1 MRLLTCI
8 FLSLALSAA
17 DLPDPT
23 RDLNGKALLGVL
35 ATLRA
40 PLAERPR
47 DPAVWGAIT
56 KTYAFL
62 ALQADPDSWGAYGPW
77 YDYAH
82 RARAVLTEID
92 PHPANLTAALPGLW
106 VSLLERDAVTIMA
119 ILDRLAPAS
128 TVPEVVALRNFAQGK
143 ADDMQAQTPLSA
155 LANVAAWP
163 VQAALPSSNENKWGF
178 LEGLMRTESLP
189 HRAMRSNDPWATINL
204 QGECQS
210 ALGSLFDDC
219 VWMLQSSAL
228 DDATALRLLAPMA
241 SACGQELPA
250 QATRQQALA
259 QVRTGMRQSDPLG
272 NGPALF
278 HACWLAV
285 AACRTGDAGWD
296 DKRAKTLVGLG
307 DVALWN
313 EDRLLLVPCML
324 IEGSWN
330 SEEVDEERVYAPLAA
345 SDGDLLAVRLGR
357 LPRAPYQHNDS
368 YEVNLMQSFTAALD
382 EPTSTVARSPA
393 LAAEIALRIAQLQGR
408 NGAGAVLDVIARRPA
423 QDPRGLVKLAQAA
436 ARSGTAWAL
445 YPQLA
450 WLQQRCPWHT
460 TVKVAESLLDP
471 AVPLFTP
478 TSASAAA
485 TWIDAV
491 INVQAPLTERGMPD
505 EYAGIRWSGE
515 LTLPRPGT
523 WTIFIASDDGSRL
536 VVGDKRSDNP
546 GQHGMQQTWLRC
558 TGPGRFPLRAEF
570 WNSVGGL
577 GCQLL
582 WQGPDDKTASLVP
595 ATALSH
601 DGQPGLAA
609 ELFTY
614 KNLSGLM
621 SSLSPRGWREY
632 SKRVPW
638 SPGARY
644 SAAMEAMA
652 CGSYTQGAQELLTL
666 QADNVR
672 VDITQIQVA
681 CLQATPP
688 NYPLLVKIIDESDF
702 SDGNFLLDLLNMVP
716 GKDPGGFL
724 LASPKPLGWSSKGLC
739 AIRALAALAEQQ
751 PVEALASF
759 DRFAY
764 AKNKGWYASFWTWN
778 EYIALHEGLR
788 RCIEPQ
794 GTRQEKLSACLD
806 GPINR
811 RSAGVNA
818 IIAWYENSGPWSAV
832 EESAKPDEQR
842 LLLPPIQALYL
853 LSRGDLAHG
862 LPALDAA
869 AQAHP
874 KDSGLQLAY
883 KGLAAWYR
891 RPGRPQLPVA
901 PELQSATSAAGAG
914 NF

>member
-82 RARAVLTEID
+82 RARAVLTEIN

-106 VSLLERDAVTIMA
+106 VSLLERDAVTVMA

-143 ADDMQAQTPLSA
+143 ADEAQTPLSS
-155 LANVAAWP
+155 LANIAAWP
-163 VQAALPSSNENKWGF
+163 VQAALPDASGILGLLQKSKSSPI
-178 LEGLMRTESLP
+178 RTT
-189 HRAMRSNDPWATINL
+189 RGNDPWA
-204 QGECQS
+204 S
-210 ALGSLFDDC
+210 AVHHSFRRDYRPALGSLFDDC
-219 VWMLQSSAL
+219 VWMLQSTSL
-228 DDATALRLLAPMA
+228 DDATALRLLAPIA

-250 QATRQQALA
+250 HVTRQQALT
-259 QVRTGMRQSDPLG
+259 QVRTGMRQGDPIG
-272 NGPALF
+272 NGPGLF

-285 AACRTGDAGWD
+285 AACRTGDVGWD
-296 DKRAKTLVGLG
+296 GKLAKSLVGLG
-307 DVALWN
+307 DVARWN
-313 EDRLLLVPCML
+313 EDRLLLAPSML
-324 IEGSWN
+324 IEGSW
-330 SEEVDEERVYAPLAA
+330 SVTEKLETQIYAPLAA
-345 SDGDLLAVRLGR
+345 SCGDLLAVRWSR
-357 LPRAPYQHNDS
+357 LLRDS
-368 YEVNLMQSFTAALD
+368 PQQTASYDVNLMQAFTAALD
-382 EPTSTVARSPA
+382 EPTSSVARSPA
-393 LAAEIALRIAQLQGR
+393 LAAEIAYRIAMRQGR
-408 NGAGAVLDVIARRPA
+408 QGAGAVLDVIARRPA
-423 QDPRGLVKLAQAA
+423 QDPRGLVILAQAA

-460 TVKVAESLLDP
+460 EVKAAENMLDP

-614 KNLSGLM
+614 TGSSDLQL
-621 SSLSPRGWREY
+621 SLSPRGWREY

-644 SAAMEAMA
+644 SAALEAMA
-652 CGSYTQGAQELLTL
+652 CGSYAQGAQELLTL
-666 QADNVR
+666 QEDNVD
-672 VDITQIQVA
+672 VDGTKILLA
-681 CLQATPP
+681 CIQATPP
-688 NYPLLVKIIDESDF
+688 DYSLLVKLIEKDGIP
-702 SDGNFLLDLLNMVP
+702 DGNVVHALLNMVP

-724 LASPKPLGWSSKGLC
+724 LASPKPLGWSSNSLC
-739 AIRALAALAEQQ
+739 AIRTLAALAEQQ
-751 PVEALASF
+751 PVEALASL
-759 DRFAY
+759 DYFAY
-764 AKNKGWYASFWTWN
+764 AKEKGWCASFWTWN